1 MPTLNV
7 TVFYGSKGVGRL
19 SQTRPTLLE
28 KVLLAATEKAVLYSG
43 GTSKWQS
50 STSGLKKEV
59 LDNSV
64 DQTLD

>member
-7 TVFYGSKGVGRL
+7 TVVLLEQMGRGL
-19 SQTRPTLLE
+19 SQTRPILLE
-28 KVLLAATEKAVLYSG
+28 KVLLASTEKAVLYSG